1 MAVGIVHSAY
11 HGVSEK
17 LLYELRRLRRDAGS
31 VSEVVG
37 RPLVSL
43 GARTAASTT
52 FAACWVRK
60 SGGKV
65 STRKLSEGGCALSVG
80 ENKAVVRRFFEEVFN
95 QKQPELIAE
104 VSGRPVTRLPTTSK
118 RPNKAALISL
128 PASSAKML
136 LPDRSRLALRT

>member
-1 MAVGIVHSAY
+1 MAVGIIHSAY
-11 HGVSEK
+11 RGVSEK
-17 LLYELRRLRRDAGS
+17 LLYELRRLRRGAGS

-37 RPLVSL
+37 RPLVGL

-60 SGGKV
+60 AGGRV
-65 STRKLSEGGCALSVG
+65 STRKLSEGGCALSVE

-104 VSGRPVTRLPTTSK
+104 F
-118 RPNKAALISL
+118 
-128 PASSAKML
+128 
-136 LPDRSRLALRT
+136 LAGPLRGSPRRARDPIKPLS